1 MKRIYYT
8 CLSILAVIFISSC
21 VSSLYP
27 ISNDEHDYIF
37 LEGLLGN
44 WADKDMQT
52 RVIMNTADHKKYQVI
67 SIDTKHKETG
77 GNKISFLDTSYYS
90 AFLIQLNNQ
99 YFLDCSPDLDHLQYS
114 CLGDETK
121 SGLLPLH
128 FIYTISRI
136 AGDQLTIAGINRD
149 SLQSFINRHPNKI
162 KYEQHS
168 GNDDI
173 LLTANS
179 DGLQKNI
186 LTNKEA
192 AFVFSEINI
201 LYRKK

>member
-1 MKRIYYT
+1 MKRIYFI
-8 CLSILAVIFISSC
+8 CLSILTVIVISSC

-27 ISNDEHDYIF
+27 ISDNEHDYIF
-37 LEGLLGN
+37 LEGLLGQ

-52 RVIMNTADHKKYQVI
+52 RIIINKAEHKKYKVI

-90 AFLIQLNNQ
+90 GFLIQLNNQ
-99 YFLDCSPDLDHLQYS
+99 YFLDCSPDLDDPQYS
-114 CLGDETK
+114 CLGEETK

-128 FIYTISRI
+128 FIYKINSI
-136 AGDQLTIAGINRD
+136 ASNQITIAGINRD
-149 SLQSFINRHPNKI
+149 SLQSFINSHPKKM
-162 KYEQHS
+162 KYEQRS

-173 LLTANS
+173 LLTSNS
-179 DGLQKNI
+179 AGLQKNI
-186 LTNKEA
+186 LTNREA
-192 AFVFSEINI
+192 VFVFSEINI